1 MSTNRP
7 GVYRNDHTVNNYPPD
22 MYINYAK
29 SIGLAIERRCMDYPP
44 KRPADFKRIAH
55 QEVNRAMERMRLVS
69 GTVRQ
74 MVLNREGRNP
84 GI

>member
-1 MSTNRP
+1 
-7 GVYRNDHTVNNYPPD
+7 
-22 MYINYAK
+22 
-29 SIGLAIERRCMDYPP
+29 MDYPP

-84 GI
+84 DI